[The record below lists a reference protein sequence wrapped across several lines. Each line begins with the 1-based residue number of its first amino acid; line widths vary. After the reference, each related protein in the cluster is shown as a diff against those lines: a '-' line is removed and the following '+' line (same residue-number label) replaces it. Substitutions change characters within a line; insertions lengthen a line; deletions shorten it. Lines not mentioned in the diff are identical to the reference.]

1 MTATAT
7 PAPVREVRTGRAGT
21 LAGTGTL
28 IRFIL
33 RRDRI
38 RLPLWL
44 GAIVL
49 FFVGGAASLP
59 ALYVEAAD
67 RQARA
72 ALVTTP
78 GVRAFSGPGFRAR
91 RLHLR
96 RDLRCTDGDPADRSP
111 HPRREESGRAE
122 LVRAAVVGRHAHTAA
137 ALIVVGGASLMLGV
151 LVALGLGSLGLDSV
165 DWAGSW
171 LFGAALASIGLVF
184 AATAAVTV
192 QASEYGRGAAGLAA
206 AAFAVAYL
214 VRGAGDMSQI
224 RGGTLSWLSPIGW
237 TQQTRVYVDNRWWPL
252 LLSLGLSVLLV
263 AAAVS
268 LACRRDLAAGL
279 VPPRRGPATADRLLS
294 SPLGLAWR
302 LHRTS
307 LAWWGVGL
315 LLFGLAYGS
324 LAAEIDRFVAE
335 VGALEEW
342 MANIGGEALIDA
354 FLAVM
359 VLFLAV
365 IVSIFAVLAVLRLRS
380 EETAVRAE
388 PILATATS
396 QARWAAS
403 HLTVAL
409 AGSAVLLL
417 SATAGLGLSAAVA
430 LGDAGM
436 VPRLLGAALAH
447 LPGTARPSST
457 AGTPPTRLA
466 PRGTRDRPVRGG
478 APGSSLVWVVLAYGG
493 IVGYFGDMFGF
504 PDWTINLSPYGQAPL
519 LPAEPFAVVPIL
531 AMLAITAGLLGHR
544 TGRIPA
550 A

>member
-1 MTATAT
+1 M
-7 PAPVREVRTGRAGT
+7 
-21 LAGTGTL
+21 LAQEYLG
-28 IRFIL
+28 F
-33 RRDRI
+33 
-38 RLPLWL
+38 
-44 GAIVL
+44 GAI
-49 FFVGGAASLP
+49 FV
-59 ALYVEAAD
+59 ALMEILLTV
-67 RQARA
+67 RHTRA
-72 ALVTTP
+72 
-78 GVRAFSGPGFRAR
+78 
-91 RLHLR
+91 
-96 RDLRCTDGDPADRSP
+96 
-111 HPRREESGRAE
+111 EEETGRAE
-122 LVRAAVVGRHAHTAA
+122 LVRAGVVGRHAHTAA
-137 ALIVVGGASLMLGV
+137 ALVVVGGASLLLGV

-165 DWAGSW
+165 GWAGSW

-192 QASEYGRGAAGLAA
+192 QVSEYGRGAAGLAA
-206 AAFAVAYL
+206 AAFAGAYL

-224 RGGTLSWLSPIGW
+224 GGGTLSWLSPIGW

-263 AAAVS
+263 VAAVS
-268 LACRRDLAAGL
+268 LARRRDLAAGL
-279 VPPRRGPATADRLLS
+279 MPPRPGPATADRLLS

-324 LAAEIDRFVAE
+324 LAAEIETFVAE

-365 IVSIFAVLAVLRLRS
+365 LVSIFAVLAVLRLRS

-396 QARWAAS
+396 QTRWAAS

-417 SATAGLGLSAAVA
+417 TASAGLGLSAAVA
-430 LGDAGM
+430 LGDAGV

-447 LPGTARPSST
+447 LPAVWLIVGLAV
-457 AGTPPTRLA
+457 ALFGVA
-466 PRGTRDRPVRGG
+466 PR
-478 APGSSLVWVVLAYGG
+478 ASSLAWVVLAYGG

-504 PDWTINLSPYGQAPL
+504 PAWTTNLSPYGHTPL
-519 LPAEPFAVVPIL
+519 LPAEPFAAVPIL
-531 AMLAITAGLLGHR
+531 IMTFISGALIAAGLAGFRRRDLAS
-544 TGRIPA
+544 TA
-550 A
+550 